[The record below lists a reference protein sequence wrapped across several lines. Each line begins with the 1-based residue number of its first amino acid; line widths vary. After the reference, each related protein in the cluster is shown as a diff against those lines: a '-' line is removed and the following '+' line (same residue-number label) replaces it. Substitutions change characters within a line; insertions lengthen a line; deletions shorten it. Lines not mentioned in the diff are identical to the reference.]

1 MMSTL
6 RGPAKTNMYK
16 GVSAAYTVI
25 ILSYWILAFV
35 GYWAF
40 GSVVQSYILS
50 SLTTPA
56 WTIVMANVFAVIQ
69 ISGCYQIYCRPT
81 YAYFEENLIPKR
93 KGTYALNHY
102 TARFFLTLIYMAL
115 ITFIAAAIPFFGDF
129 VALCGAIGFTPLDFL
144 FPAMAFLKAGRKPK
158 NKLFFYLLLLLNIAI
173 IVLYS
178 MVALLGSIGA
188 IRFIVIDTKTYKFF
202 HDM

>member
-1 MMSTL
+1 
-6 RGPAKTNMYK
+6 
-16 GVSAAYTVI
+16 
-25 ILSYWILAFV
+25 
-35 GYWAF
+35 
-40 GSVVQSYILS
+40 
-50 SLTTPA
+50 
-56 WTIVMANVFAVIQ
+56 
-69 ISGCYQIYCRPT
+69 
-81 YAYFEENLIPKR
+81 
-93 KGTYALNHY
+93 
-102 TARFFLTLIYMAL
+102 MAL
-115 ITFIAAAIPFFGDF
+115 ITFIAAAIPFFGDL